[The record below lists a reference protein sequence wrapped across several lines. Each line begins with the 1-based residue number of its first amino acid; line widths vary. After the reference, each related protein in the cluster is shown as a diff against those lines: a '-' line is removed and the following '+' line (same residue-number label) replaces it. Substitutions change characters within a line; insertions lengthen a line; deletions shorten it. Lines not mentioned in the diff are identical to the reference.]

1 MTDRQFLR
9 MVGSVEAA
17 SEHPIGRAVAL
28 GAEEAGTDLTGVNGF
43 NAIGGRGVVGTVDG
57 VEVVVGTPKLL
68 ADRGFFVPDVLTDR
82 MAEVESQGAT
92 AFLGGWEGEAKGMI
106 AVADTPRQSAA
117 GAIAALSQLGLGTA
131 LITGDNQRTAEAVAA
146 RLGITRV
153 EAEVTPEEK
162 AEVLNRLRGDQR
174 AVAFVGDGIN
184 DAPAL
189 AAADVGIA
197 IGTGTDVAIETA
209 DVVLMAGDPALV
221 ATAIR
226 LARRTFA
233 VIRQNL
239 FWAFGYNVAA
249 IPLAAAGL
257 LDPMIAAAAM
267 ALSSVSV
274 VTNSLRLRRF
284 DR

>member
-1 MTDRQFLR
+1 M
-9 MVGSVEAA
+9 EAA

-28 GAEEAGTDLTGVNGF
+28 GAEEAGDELTDVNRF
-43 NAIGGRGVVGTVDG
+43 NAIGGRGAPG
-57 VEVVVGTPKLL
+57 
-68 ADRGFFVPDVLTDR
+68 RGRGRGGGGHTQAARRPRILCARCRSSDR

-92 AFLGGWEGEAKGMI
+92 AFLGGWDGEAKGMI

-117 GAIAALSQLGLGTA
+117 GAIAALGELGLGTA
-131 LITGDNQRTAEAVAA
+131 LITGDNQGRRKPW
-146 RLGITRV
+146 RLGSGY
-153 EAEVTPEEK
+153 PGGG
-162 AEVLNRLRGDQR
+162 RGDAGREGRVHEPVAECQQGRRLCRRRDQR
-174 AVAFVGDGIN
+174 RSRPGRGRCGDR
-184 DAPAL
+184 DR
-189 AAADVGIA
+189 D
-197 IGTGTDVAIETA
+197 GTDVAIETA

-221 ATAIR
+221 VTAIR

-239 FWAFGYNVAA
+239 FWAFAYNVAA

-284 DR
+284 ER